1 MKEINAK
8 LPREILK
15 WERDSLIPRKRKHAH
30 SNLEETRKKNKKR
43 YDWNKTNTFYGCST
57 EGAGAVSWMA
67 MEGEGQNQEKDK
79 VTVLKRKNTYL
90 IFSLEVSQ
98 RRAVRDIRLRLVI
111 IVEIK

>member
-1 MKEINAK
+1 
-8 LPREILK
+8 
-15 WERDSLIPRKRKHAH
+15 
-30 SNLEETRKKNKKR
+30 
-43 YDWNKTNTFYGCST
+43 
-57 EGAGAVSWMA
+57 